1 LKKTTIATIFGK
13 QHNTPT
19 PIGTEEEAMVKERV
33 GSLAWLRKRV
43 EAGDKDLL
51 REIVKGMVETLMSAD
66 GDSICGAPYRKSSAE
81 RVNRRNGY
89 RERRWDTR
97 VGTID
102 LAIPRLREGS
112 YFPEWLLEPR
122 RRSERAL
129 VQVVTECYVRGVSTR
144 RVDGLVRTLGLEGM
158 GKSRVSEL
166 AKELDTVVEGF
177 RNRPLDGGSYTFIWL
192 DAMTQRCREGG
203 RVVNVATVI
212 ATGVNADGHREIL
225 GLDVMT
231 TEDGAGWMEFLR
243 GLVSRGLSGMKLVT
257 SDAHSGLKAAIAEEL
272 PGRSWQRC
280 RAHFMLNL
288 LNKVPKSAQGLVATL
303 VRSIFA
309 QPTQKEVWAQHERVV
324 NELGHRF
331 PAAADMLQEAAEE
344 ILAFTAFPEAVWR
357 QVWSNNPQERL
368 NRGIRRRS
376 DVVGIFPNREA
387 IIRLTGA
394 VLGEYN
400 DECMVSRRYMS
411 VGALRK
417 AQQADIE
424 DGDQQLG
431 QVREK
436 RVLVK
441 QLAG

>member
-1 LKKTTIATIFGK
+1 
-13 QHNTPT
+13 
-19 PIGTEEEAMVKERV
+19 MVKDRV
-33 GSLAWLRKRV
+33 GSLPWLRKRV
-43 EAGDKDLL
+43 EDADTDLL
-51 REIVKGMVETLMSAD
+51 REMVKSMVETLMAAEAD
-66 GDSICGAPYRKSSAE
+66 AVCGAPYRRPSAD
-81 RVNRRNGY
+81 RVNHRNGY

-97 VGTID
+97 VGSID
-102 LAIPRLREGS
+102 LGIPRLRKGS

-158 GKSRVSEL
+158 SKSHVSEL

-177 RNRPLDGGSYTFIWL
+177 RNRPLDDGPYTFIWL

-212 ATGVNADGHREIL
+212 ATGVNSDGHREIL

-231 TEDGAGWMEFLR
+231 TEDGAGWTEFLR
-243 GLVSRGLSGMKLVT
+243 GLVSRGLSGVKLAT
-257 SDAHSGLKAAIAEEL
+257 SDAHSGLKDAIANEL
-272 PGRSWQRC
+272 PGCSWQRC
-280 RAHFMLNL
+280 RTHFMRNL

-309 QPTQKEVWAQHERVV
+309 QPTHKEVWAQHERVV

-368 NRGIRRRS
+368 NREIRRRS

-387 IIRLTGA
+387 IIRLIGA

-400 DECMVSRRYMS
+400 DECMVSRKYMS
-411 VGALRK
+411 VGVLRK
-417 AQQADIE
+417 AQEVDME

-431 QVREK
+431 QAHEK
-436 RVLVK
+436 RVLVE
-441 QLAG
+441 QLAE

>member
-1 LKKTTIATIFGK
+1 
-13 QHNTPT
+13 
-19 PIGTEEEAMVKERV
+19 MVKDRV
-33 GSLAWLRKRV
+33 GSLPWLRKRV
-43 EAGDKDLL
+43 EDADTDLL
-51 REIVKGMVETLMSAD
+51 REMVKSMVETLMAAEAD
-66 GDSICGAPYRKSSAE
+66 AVCGAPYRRPSAD
-81 RVNRRNGY
+81 RVNHRNGY

-102 LAIPRLREGS
+102 LGIPRLRKGS

-158 GKSRVSEL
+158 SKSHVSEL
-166 AKELDTVVEGF
+166 AKELDVVVEGF
-177 RNRPLDGGSYTFIWL
+177 RNRPLDNGPYTFLWL

-212 ATGVNADGHREIL
+212 ATGVNSDGHREIL

-231 TEDGAGWMEFLR
+231 TEDGAGWTEFLR
-243 GLVSRGLSGMKLVT
+243 GLVARGLSGVKLVT
-257 SDAHSGLKAAIAEEL
+257 SDAHSGLKDAIANEL
-272 PGRSWQRC
+272 PGCSWQRC
-280 RAHFMLNL
+280 RTHFMRNL

-303 VRSIFA
+303 ARSIFA

-331 PAAADMLQEAAEE
+331 PVAADMLQEAAEE

-368 NRGIRRRS
+368 NREIRRRS
-376 DVVGIFPNREA
+376 DVVGIFPNRDA
-387 IIRLTGA
+387 IIRLIGA

-400 DECMVSRRYMS
+400 DECMISRRYIS
-411 VGALRK
+411 VGVLRK
-417 AQQADIE
+417 AQVADME
-424 DGDQQLG
+424 DGDQQLR
-431 QVREK
+431 QAREE
-436 RVLVK
+436 RVFVE